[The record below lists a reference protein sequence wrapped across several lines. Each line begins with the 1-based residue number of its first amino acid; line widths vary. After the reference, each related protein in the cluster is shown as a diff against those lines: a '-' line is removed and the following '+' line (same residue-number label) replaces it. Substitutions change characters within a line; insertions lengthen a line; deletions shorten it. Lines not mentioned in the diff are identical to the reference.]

1 MLRAIVPKAVDGP
14 NGARLSGLTLVYRTE
29 PALHGPL
36 PAGSLRPYD
45 CRWPGTARTR
55 IGSRRAV
62 QEWNNDAIVLGT
74 GLSKHGYD
82 NNIYEKPAFDKY
94 REVARMLAKDKYG
107 ECGTH

>member
-1 MLRAIVPKAVDGP
+1 MERDSL
-14 NGARLSGLTLVYRTE
+14 GLLLCIGQNRPFT
-29 PALHGPL
+29 AL

-45 CRWPGTARTR
+45 CRWAGTARTR